1 MRHFAVIALLLV
13 AAVLGTSA
21 ADTDAS
27 RAAALL
33 RQAAGNATTL
43 SCSFEQ
49 TRTSSM
55 LASPST
61 SAGTLSFSRP
71 GLMRWEYRTPYSY
84 AFVLNGDSILTT
96 DGTRSNLINT
106 RSNKLFARIV
116 GLMSKA
122 ISGDIEGSRA
132 DFDTAVEAHDAV
144 MVITLTPRRRELKHV
159 LRDIVLTVDSTTGL
173 ARNLTLHERNGDV
186 TDITFRDHRLNVPV
200 DPVLFRLTPVK

>member
-1 MRHFAVIALLLV
+1 
-13 AAVLGTSA
+13 
-21 ADTDAS
+21 
-27 RAAALL
+27 
-33 RQAAGNATTL
+33 
-43 SCSFEQ
+43 
-49 TRTSSM
+49 
-55 LASPST
+55 
-61 SAGTLSFSRP
+61 
-71 GLMRWEYRTPYSY
+71 MRWEYRTPYSY

-186 TDITFRDHRLNVPV
+186 TDITFRDHRLNVPI
-200 DPVLFRLTPVK
+200 DPALFRLTPVK